1 MASGRLSA
9 IDITAPATD
18 TQLYTVPSNKVASF
32 SISIVNRTSN
42 AVQIRLALTAS
53 TTVAA
58 GEYVAYDV
66 TLYGNEVY
74 ERSGFVLD
82 AGKYVYVRSSATG
95 VNAVVYGYEET
106 A

>member
-9 IDITAPATD
+9 LDISAPATD
-18 TQLYTVPSNKVASF
+18 TLLYTVPSSKVSSF
-32 SISIVNRTSN
+32 SVSIVNRT
-42 AVQIRLALTAS
+42 ATPVKIRLALTTS
-53 TTVAA
+53 TSVAA

-66 TLYGNEVY
+66 TVYGNEVY

-82 AGKYVYVRSSATG
+82 AGKRVYVRSSATG
-95 VNAVVYGYEET
+95 VNAVAYGYEEP

>member
-1 MASGRLSA
+1 MASGRLA
-9 IDITAPATD
+9 ALDITAPATD
-18 TQLYTVPSNKVASF
+18 TQLYHVPASTVSSF
-32 SISIVNRTSN
+32 SVSIVNRTAN
-42 AVQIRLALTAS
+42 AVKVRLALTTN
-53 TTVAA
+53 TTIAL

-66 TLYGNEVY
+66 TVYPNEVY

-95 VNAVVYGYEET
+95 VNAVIYGYEES